1 MRLTAYSHTRPKRR
15 QQGYAILFVLFLL
28 TLLVLTTAAV
38 APNVLTEGRRER
50 EKEMIW
56 RGHQYVRGIKLYY
69 RKIGKFPTSLDDLT
83 KPKLG
88 SIRFMRQAYKDPMN
102 AADGQWRMIYVG
114 PAGQLIGSLKP
125 QRALQL
131 SSFGGTQAVPA
142 PNLTPNLGGMG
153 GPGAIG
159 SQPFGAGVGGM
170 GGLGQPGQ
178 IGGGGLSTFGNNP
191 GAPNGAPGI
200 NQPGINQSNGTGQPG
215 TQDPALD
222 TPDADAANE
231 ALLNSDPPV
240 VMGGNIIGVGSKINH
255 GSVIVYDQAKNYRQ
269 FEFIWDPSK
278 DPLTIGGSAT
288 PQNGVRPGTPPNA
301 SAPFGPAGPG
311 TLTPAQPGTQPGT
324 LQNQPSPNAPLEP
337 QPMPPETSP
346 NPPPQS

>member
-1 MRLTAYSHTRPKRR
+1 MILSAHTRTRVNRR

-28 TLLVLTTAAV
+28 TLLMLTTVVV
-38 APNVLTEGRRER
+38 APNILTEGRRER

-56 RGHQYVRGIKLYY
+56 RGRQYVRGIKMYY
-69 RKIGKFPTSLDDLT
+69 RKTGKFPTSLDDLT

-102 AADGQWRMIYVG
+102 VTDGEWRLIYVG
-114 PAGQLIGSLKP
+114 AAGQLIGSLKP

-131 SSFGGTQAVPA
+131 SGFGGAPAVAA
-142 PNLTPNLGGMG
+142 PNLTPNLNGIG
-153 GPGAIG
+153 GPGPLG
-159 SQPFGAGVGGM
+159 SQPFGMGNGGI
-170 GGLGQPGQ
+170 GGPGQAGQ
-178 IGGGGLSTFGNNP
+178 IGGSGFSTFGNNAAGTTGVNQPNGTALANPAQP
-191 GAPNGAPGI
+191 GA
-200 NQPGINQSNGTGQPG
+200 
-215 TQDPALD
+215 QDPSLD
-222 TPDADAANE
+222 ASDADAANQ

-288 PQNGVRPGTPPNA
+288 PQNGVLPGTPANQ
-301 SAPFGPAGPG
+301 SAPFGPAGAAAPTGLQPG
-311 TLTPAQPGTQPGT
+311 MQPGTP
-324 LQNQPSPNAPLEP
+324 QNQPPPNTPLEP
-337 QPMPPETSP
+337 QPLPPETSP